1 MSPILFSSE
10 PRSPMARGILII
22 FLLGHLHLI
31 FLQALVTGQGRVE
44 CECAN
49 CTDGQCPGRLC
60 VKDTSASISTK
71 TCYGPFLNMCTTGQC
86 DPNNISVLPP
96 PTTTTVSSTSR
107 MSWGAETQFRCVCEG
122 GYCDDK
128 DTHCFGVK
136 CFVYIE
142 RTETGDLDIRR
153 GCFTD
158 TERHQCIE
166 IRGMECCR
174 GDLCNAPQDP
184 KEPPG
189 GGSVKIPIILGV
201 VSVTLL
207 VIAVPVVLLLL
218 LFWRKLRQSREAN
231 CRQDEEYSKADMLQ
245 STPVGDNTLADLFDH
260 SCTSGSGSGLPF
272 LVQRTVGRQV
282 SLMEC
287 VGKGR
292 YGEVWR
298 GTWHGENVA
307 VKIFSSRD
315 EQSWFRETEIY
326 NSVMLRHENIL
337 SFIASD
343 MTSRNSSTQLWLI
356 THYHENGSLYDYLQ
370 CNAVEPEM
378 CLQLALSIIRG
389 LVHLHVEIVGTQ
401 GKAAIAHRDLK
412 SRNILI
418 KRNKQCCIADLG
430 LAVIHSQSND
440 YLDIGNNPKVGTK
453 RYMAPEV
460 LDDTIRTNFFDSY
473 KQTDIWAFGLV
484 LWEIARRTVI
494 NGITQ
499 DYKPPFYDVV
509 PTDPSF
515 EDMKKVVCV
524 DQQRPGIPNRW
535 LSDPIMSALT
545 KLMKESWFQMP
556 AARLTAL
563 RIKKN
568 LAQLDNSLHKLKL
581 DC

>member
-1 MSPILFSSE
+1 
-10 PRSPMARGILII
+10 MAG
-22 FLLGHLHLI
+22 
-31 FLQALVTGQGRVE
+31 
-44 CECAN
+44 N
-49 CTDGQCPGRLC
+49 YRLY
-60 VKDTSASISTK
+60 T
-71 TCYGPFLNMCTTGQC
+71 
-86 DPNNISVLPP
+86 
-96 PTTTTVSSTSR
+96 
-107 MSWGAETQFRCVCEG
+107 
-122 GYCDDK
+122 
-128 DTHCFGVK
+128 
-136 CFVYIE
+136 
-142 RTETGDLDIRR
+142 
-153 GCFTD
+153 
-158 TERHQCIE
+158 
-166 IRGMECCR
+166 
-174 GDLCNAPQDP
+174 
-184 KEPPG
+184 
-189 GGSVKIPIILGV
+189 
-201 VSVTLL
+201 
-207 VIAVPVVLLLL
+207 VLLLL
-218 LFWRKLRQSREAN
+218 HIPLGAALKCFCKDCVKFNQTCETDGACLASLSRINGVQHEIRLCVSAEKLVPPIYCQSNEDYVTTICCYQDFCNKLELSLPRGRKVEGWGPVELAAVIAGPVFLVCLLLMVTVFLCHYQRAYHHRNQLDIEEAS
-231 CRQDEEYSKADMLQ
+231 CDHMFISEGKTLKDLMFDM
-245 STPVGDNTLADLFDH
+245 T
-260 SCTSGSGSGLPF
+260 TSGSGSGLPLF
-272 LVQRTVGRQV
+272 VQRTIARTIVLQ
-282 SLMEC
+282 EII
-287 VGKGR
+287 GKGR
-292 YGEVWR
+292 FGEVWR
-298 GTWHGENVA
+298 GKWRGGDVA
-307 VKIFSSRD
+307 VKIFSSR
-315 EQSWFRETEIY
+315 EERSWFREAEIY
-326 NSVMLRHENIL
+326 QTIMLRHENIL